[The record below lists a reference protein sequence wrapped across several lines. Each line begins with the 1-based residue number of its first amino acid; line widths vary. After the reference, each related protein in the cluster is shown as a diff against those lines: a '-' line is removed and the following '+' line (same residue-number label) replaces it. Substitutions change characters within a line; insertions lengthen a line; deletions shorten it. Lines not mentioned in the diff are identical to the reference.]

1 MSKYKEIFKLNEML
15 TEAKIEHQ
23 FIDRGHSEIMPEF
36 ESYQIL
42 CPNDKDRYI
51 SVIEGLGTYG
61 NKEDKLEIMRT
72 IN

>member
-23 FIDRGHSEIMPEF
+23 FIDRGHPEIMPEF

-51 SVIEGLGTYG
+51 SVIEGRGTYG